1 MYSILADILIVAAG
15 IFSMLYVWYAI
26 GLILDVSGALVYFEK
41 KFAGA
46 LYTRLEKVL
55 FVLYALV
62 IIPASALLII
72 TAKSYRAYFDD

>member
-1 MYSILADILIVAAG
+1 MYSILADIILVAAG
-15 IFSMLYVWYAI
+15 IFSMLYVWYII

-46 LYTRLEKVL
+46 LHTRLEKVL